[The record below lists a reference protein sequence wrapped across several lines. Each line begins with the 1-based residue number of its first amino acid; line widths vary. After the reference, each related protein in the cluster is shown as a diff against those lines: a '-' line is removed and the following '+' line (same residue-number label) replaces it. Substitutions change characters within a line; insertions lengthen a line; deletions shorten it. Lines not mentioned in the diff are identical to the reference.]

1 MKKSLK
7 ALLVFRKKAN
17 MNFKRAKK
25 GAEENPHNFD
35 DLGLGTKIIQSE
47 RIINKDGTFNV
58 TREGQFFWTPY
69 QSLVEMSWLSFL
81 IIVLF
86 VFFAIN
92 TSFGIL
98 YWMAGLEMLKGVGNT
113 GSLIGDL
120 ANATF
125 FSVQTFTTVGYGTM
139 TPAGFITHL
148 IASLNALIGL
158 MAFALVTGLIFA
170 RFAKPKA
177 QILVSDC
184 ALIAPY
190 QEGTSFQFRIVN
202 KRNSKIIDLEAFVVY
217 TWIEK
222 ETGNQI
228 RKYANLK
235 LERQKVALFPLN
247 WTIVHPINEDSPLLG
262 KTSEML
268 HEENAEFIVQVKGFD
283 ETYAQMVH
291 INSSYLPEEVYWNV
305 RFKKMYKSV
314 PGQGTVLRLDEIN
327 EVE

>member
-1 MKKSLK
+1 MGTNKKEQG
-7 ALLVFRKKAN
+7 KK
-17 MNFKRAKK
+17 
-25 GAEENPHNFD
+25 EQEDEFD
-35 DLGLGTKIIQSE
+35 DLGLGAKIIQSE

-58 TREGQFFWTPY
+58 VREGQFFFTPY
-69 QSLVEMSWLSFL
+69 QSLVEMSWPYFL
-81 IIVLF
+81 TIVLI
-86 VFFAIN
+86 VFFGVNAI
-92 TSFGIL
+92 FGTL
-98 YWMAGLEMLKGVGNT
+98 YWMAGLETLRGVGNT
-113 GSLIGDL
+113 GSLLGDL

-139 TPAGFITHL
+139 TPAGFVSHL

-184 ALIAPY
+184 ALMAPY
-190 QEGTSFQFRIVN
+190 EDGRSFQFRIVN

-217 TWIEK
+217 TWIEIIDS
-222 ETGNQI
+222 NLI
-228 RKYANLK
+228 RKYANLD

-247 WTIVHPINEDSPLLG
+247 WTIVHPIDKDSPLWE
-262 KTSEML
+262 KSSEML
-268 HEENAEFIVQVKGFD
+268 RRENAEFIVQVKGFD

-291 INSSYLPEEVYWNV
+291 LNSSFLPEELRWNV
-305 RFKKMYKSV
+305 QFKKMYESV
-314 PGQGTVLRLDEIN
+314 PGEGTVLRLDEIN